1 MGNSKGIARPD
12 GIERVSNGILTGL
25 VAVVLI
31 CAVLPVIVSQLAGL
45 SSNTVLATWSGLAAF
60 QTLAYIIPTVF
71 LIGAVIVMIRY
82 FSSSR
87 E

>member
-1 MGNSKGIARPD
+1 MGNSRGITRPD
-12 GIERVSNGILTGL
+12 GIERVSNGVLTGL
-25 VAVVLI
+25 IAVVLI

-45 SSNTVLATWSGLAAF
+45 SSNTMLATWSGLAAF
-60 QTLAYIIPTVF
+60 QTLAYIIPTV
-71 LIGAVIVMIRY
+71 LIIGAIIVMIRY